1 MSSQKRKAP
10 DTPSEQEGSYGARR
24 RIIAANPSA
33 VILNEN
39 PVFQEEEQ
47 NEPPRQPQINVPVI
61 TVPMTTSASTPTTT
75 TTTQPRT
82 SIDMFGNVVEVP
94 NAPIGDIPA
103 NILEGAR
110 RGGVVGFPGQ
120 APVGM
125 SRRRKRYAGFSRR
138 SFKFLRWLYHIRKK
152 RRFTPAQQ
160 ANAHARRAV
169 FFRAWK
175 TAREQGRRY
184 LTGADVKA
192 AQGTVAKLP
201 GKYF

>member
-10 DTPSEQEGSYGARR
+10 DTPSEEGGYGARR

-47 NEPPRQPQINVPVI
+47 DEPLTRPPRPPQINVPVI
-61 TVPMTTSASTPTTT
+61 TVPMTTASSAT
-75 TTTQPRT
+75 TTTQSRM
-82 SIDMFGNVVEVP
+82 DDGGVP
-94 NAPIGDIPA
+94 NPPDRDIPL
-103 NILEGAR
+103 NILDGAS
-110 RGGVVGFPGQ
+110 RGGVVGYPGQ

-192 AQGTVAKLP
+192 AQGTVASLP
-201 GKYF
+201 SGRGYF

>member
-1 MSSQKRKAP
+1 MSSKRKAP
-10 DTPSEQEGSYGARR
+10 DTPSEQGTFGARR
-24 RIIAANPSA
+24 RILDTNPSA
-33 VILNEN
+33 VIYNEN
-39 PVFQEEEQ
+39 PVFQEEQDEPLTR
-47 NEPPRQPQINVPVI
+47 PPRQPQINVPVI
-61 TVPMTTSASTPTTT
+61 TVPMTTTASSAT
-75 TTTQPRT
+75 TTTQSRT
-82 SIDMFGNVVEVP
+82 DEGIP
-94 NAPIGDIPA
+94 NPPERDIPL
-103 NILEGAR
+103 NILEGAS

-120 APVGM
+120 AKVGM

-169 FFRAWK
+169 FYRAWQ

-192 AQGTVAKLP
+192 AQGRVAALP
-201 GKYF
+201 SGKGYF